1 MSLFD
6 FAAFNDEAQPE
17 GGNQISLFSHALP
30 QQVIDEALCIGS
42 NHENSRLT
50 ICAYFKRISRTT
62 PASLRNIMVRTARA
76 SIWMGASMLS
86 GTMPKESA

>member
-6 FAAFNDEAQPE
+6 FGVFSQPQSE

-50 ICAYFKRISRTT
+50 ICAYFKRISQTT
-62 PASLRNIMVRTARA
+62 PVSLQNTMGKTARA
-76 SIWMGASMLS
+76 SVWMGASMLS